1 MRKICVVTGT
11 RAEYGLLYW
20 LMKGIQ
26 DDPDLELQVV
36 ATGTHLVPR
45 FGETVREI
53 EADGFVLAG
62 RVDMLLASDSAEG
75 VGKSLGL
82 GTIGFAE
89 TFARL
94 RPDAVVLLGDRFE
107 TLAAAQAALVARI
120 PTVHLHGGELTRGA
134 FDDAIR
140 HAVTKMASLH
150 FVAHRAY
157 RDRVIQLGEVPET
170 VHEVG
175 PACIDAL
182 TREPLLC
189 GENLDKALGF
199 PLVAPVGVVTYHP
212 ETLCPLSPDEQI
224 GVLLG
229 ALEGVPWG
237 TWVFTGS
244 NADTGGT
251 CVREQTLAFC
261 ARHGERCRFVESLGR
276 RLYPALVAASD
287 VVLGNSSSGI
297 LEAPLLGTPTVNVGD
312 RQKGRLRSPTVLDVP
327 FDVGRIR
334 EALSCCLDPV
344 MKEQARR
351 QREEA
356 CLRSPAAEMV
366 RILRTWKPSGTK
378 GFYDLPCGRD

>member
-20 LMKGIQ
+20 LMREIQ
-26 DDPDLELQVV
+26 AAGDLELQVV

-53 EADGFVLAG
+53 EADGFAIAG

-94 RPDAVVLLGDRFE
+94 RPDVVVLLGDRFE

-120 PTVHLHGGELTRGA
+120 PVAHLHGGELTQGA

-150 FVAHRAY
+150 FVSYPVY

-175 PACIDAL
+175 PACIDSL
-182 TREPLLC
+182 TREPLL
-189 GENLDKALGF
+189 GREDLEKKLGF

-212 ETLCPLSPDEQI
+212 ETLCSLSPDEQVR
-224 GVLLG
+224 VLLG
-229 ALEGVPWG
+229 ALEGFPWG

-251 CVREQTLAFC
+251 CIREQILAFC
-261 ARHGERCRFVESLGR
+261 ARHGEPCRFVESLGR

-297 LEAPLLGTPTVNVGD
+297 VEAPLLGTPTVNVGD
-312 RQKGRLRSPTVLDVP
+312 RQKGRLRPPTVLDVP
-327 FDVGRIR
+327 FDAGRIR
-334 EALSCCLDPV
+334 EALSFCLESA
-344 MKEQARR
+344 MKGQARR

-356 CLRSPAAEMV
+356 CRRNPAAEMV
-366 RILRTWKPSGTK
+366 RILRTWKPGGTK
-378 GFYDLPCGRD
+378 GFYDLPRGRD